1 MSDNSVT
8 QFIHLLREGDPKA
21 ATPIW
26 NHFYSRLVTLANKKL
41 TSRVRRVV
49 EGEDVAQSVFD
60 SCFRAVQEGRV
71 PDLKNRDNLWALLV
85 TITERKAFNTNR
97 NITAQK
103 RGGGK
108 VSGESVF
115 LSRSDSFS
123 PGIAGIAG
131 DEPTPEFVAIFAE
144 EVQNRLDSLPE
155 DARKVVSLIME
166 GYKQK
171 EIATKTGFS
180 IAKVERKL
188 ALVRDKWGQDSSDAP
203 DNSH

>member
-8 QFIHLLREGDPKA
+8 QFIRLLRDGNPEA

-41 TSRVRRVV
+41 SSRVRRVV
-49 EGEDVAQSVFD
+49 EGDDVAQSVFD
-60 SCFRAVQEGRV
+60 SCFRAVLEGRV

-97 NITAQK
+97 NMTAQK

-115 LSRSDSFS
+115 ISRSDSFS
-123 PGIAGIAG
+123 PGIDGIEG
-131 DEPTPEFVAIFAE
+131 DEPTPEFVAIFTE

-155 DARKVVSLIME
+155 DARKVVSLILE

-171 EIATKTGFS
+171 EIAAKTGFS
-180 IAKVERKL
+180 LAKVERKL
-188 ALVRDKWGQDSSDAP
+188 ALVRDKWDPDVNADS
-203 DNSH
+203 

>member
-1 MSDNSVT
+1 MSDNSIT
-8 QFIHLLREGDPKA
+8 QFIHLLRDGDPEA

-41 TSRVRRVV
+41 KSRVRRVV
-49 EGEDVAQSVFD
+49 EGDDVAQSVFD

-85 TITERKAFNTNR
+85 TIAERKAFNTNR
-97 NITAQK
+97 DMSAKK

-108 VSGESVF
+108 VLGESVF

-123 PGIAGIAG
+123 PGIDGIAG
-131 DEPTPEFVAIFAE
+131 DEPTPEFIAIFTE
-144 EVQNRLDSLPE
+144 EARNRLGSLP
-155 DARKVVSLIME
+155 DDVQKIVSLVME
-166 GYKQK
+166 GYKHR
-171 EIATKTGFS
+171 EIAEKTGFS

-188 ALVRDKWGQDSSDAP
+188 ALVRDRWKSEGTDASL
-203 DNSH
+203 NSV